1 MREQLAEL
9 TEDVTRWL
17 PESEPDGSEVGANY
31 TDAFLKCLS
40 GTLSDG
46 TRLQA
51 KRRGIKITVKLG
63 EESGEALMRR
73 IEHGPEAQAIL
84 TAALD
89 DAMGQV
95 GGRVLVEDGVVWL
108 ER

>member
-46 TRLQA
+46 TKLHA

-63 EESGEALMRR
+63 EESGESLMRR
-73 IEHGPEAQAIL
+73 IEHGPDAQAIL
-84 TAALD
+84 SAALD
-89 DAMGQV
+89 EAMGAV
-95 GGRVLVEDGVVWL
+95 GCRVLVEDGAIWL